1 VNPTARDCSCRRWQI
16 RGKPCIHALHLV
28 TDIRGVDGEVDQY
41 CSEYFFVAKFMAAVT
56 SQKFLIFG
64 MLK

>member
-1 VNPTARDCSCRRWQI
+1 
-16 RGKPCIHALHLV
+16 V

-56 SQKFLIFG
+56 SQNFLNFWNVKINKLEY
-64 MLK
+64 MSCLP